1 MNKVMLYVGLAILL
15 GTVTM
20 VTPIALLRLED
31 NIPNDDNLLT
41 SPEYE
46 VTTPTPTEPSD
57 QEDFFGGDRM
67 LESENS
73 SALTITPEP
82 SQIIPIKPS
91 ETTPEPDFESQEP
104 ELVVRTED
112 SFIDLSPV
120 GLMAIPSFIV
130 ALSVFVYLRKRIS

>member
-46 VTTPTPTEPSD
+46 VTSPTPIEPND
-57 QEDFFGGDRM
+57 QEDFFGEDRM

-73 SALTITPEP
+73 SAITITPEP
-82 SQIIPIKPS
+82 SQVVPIKPS
-91 ETTPEPDFESQEP
+91 ETTPEPDIESQEP

-112 SFIDLSPV
+112 SSIDLFPV